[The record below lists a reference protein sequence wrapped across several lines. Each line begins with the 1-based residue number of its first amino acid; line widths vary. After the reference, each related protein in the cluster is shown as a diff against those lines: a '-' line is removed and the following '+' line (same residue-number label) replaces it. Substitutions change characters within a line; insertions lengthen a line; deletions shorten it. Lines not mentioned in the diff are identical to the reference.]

1 MKCDFNKVAKH
12 IFRTLLRT
20 SLEGYDCIKYLWR
33 SFFVKIVNVEKPVGN
48 EPLNQAEAYLVPR
61 RTSKMKLF
69 AKIVN
74 ILKLVT
80 IFAKKLHRKCS
91 TGF

>member
-1 MKCDFNKVAKH
+1 M
-12 IFRTLLRT
+12 
-20 SLEGYDCIKYLWR
+20 
-33 SFFVKIVNVEKPVGN
+33 KIVNVAKPVGN
-48 EPLNQAEAYLVPR
+48 EPLTQAEAYLVPR

-80 IFAKKLHRKCS
+80 IFTKKLHRKCS